1 LSLCERHRCRRRNAK
16 HRQSHRYLTTVQHDV
31 FFLLANDATW
41 VGPDALKGKVP
52 RSLMSIWKAP
62 ARRAQGASDRIST
75 STRLIPMMRE
85 YTVFNVDQCDS
96 LPDRIITGKPPRK
109 SSATAQAFK
118 GTLGG
123 FYVYKSR
130 IEIIR
135 GLSFPSADALLR
147 IACCGRLPS
156 ASRATRP

>member
-1 LSLCERHRCRRRNAK
+1 MQSTDNPTAIL
-16 HRQSHRYLTTVQHDV
+16 RQSNMTFSSSWPMTRRGSDQMPSKERSHS
-31 FFLLANDATW
+31 A
-41 VGPDALKGKVP
+41 K

-109 SSATAQAFK
+109 SSATAQAVK